1 MGKAIGKLFVFCD
14 ERFVRWGI
22 AEGFVERAGKRAA
35 FEHFFHDALGD
46 FGEVVF
52 HDAVDVFPEVACSY
66 GVRGSGRGGSGR
78 RGC

>member
-1 MGKAIGKLFVFCD
+1 MGG
-14 ERFVRWGI
+14 GI
-22 AEGFVERAGKRAA
+22 AECSVEGSGERSA

-52 HDAVDVFPEVACSY
+52 HDAVDVLPEVACSY
-66 GVRGSGRGGSGR
+66 GVRGGGGCWGVR